1 MGHHIVSLFKYFCDN
16 VLFMDK
22 YWNIDVCTS
31 TEIDFCD
38 YVTIDVY
45 WLEMIGATPH
55 RDHPVAVACEF
66 T

>member
-1 MGHHIVSLFKYFCDN
+1 
-16 VLFMDK
+16 MDK